1 MAKEKVFVQINDE
14 VIELKGKEL
23 EDFLADQK
31 QIQAEFEAQNTL
43 VEKQKQLRIS
53 AYTKLGLN
61 EEEINAIL

>member
-1 MAKEKVFVQINDE
+1 MAKEKIFVQVNDE

-31 QIQAEFEAQNTL
+31 QMQAEFDAQNAL
-43 VEKQKQLRIS
+43 IEEQKQLKIS
-53 AYTKLGLN
+53 AYTKLGLT